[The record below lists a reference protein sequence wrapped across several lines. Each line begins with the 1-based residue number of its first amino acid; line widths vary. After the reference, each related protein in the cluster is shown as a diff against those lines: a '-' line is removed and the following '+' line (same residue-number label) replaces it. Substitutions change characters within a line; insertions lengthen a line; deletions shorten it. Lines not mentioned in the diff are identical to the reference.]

1 MNMRHWSMKWLL
13 MLMAATMVAAA
24 QDLSFEGLLKDGV
37 KSYNNGDY
45 KTAAEK
51 FEDAGK
57 LRPDDARV
65 KYNEALSRY
74 MNKEYEAA
82 ENGFQTAKEKG
93 YAEDDNFKAVCDLGI
108 GNCHYE
114 RSMQIAKDVEGKQP
128 QEAVKQLQEAK
139 ASCEKSIDSYRD
151 ALRYSQKLKNV
162 QDNLKTAR
170 HQRKEIVK
178 TLRKLEEELK
188 QQPQQQ
194 QGDQKQDGE
203 KQDGEQQQQQQQGD
217 QKQDGEKQDG
227 EKQDGEQQQQNAEQQ
242 QQKDAGEQLEQLAKR
257 QSEEAEKNEQGQ
269 QNQQQ
274 AADEQK
280 KLSDETEQTRQAM
293 EQQRKEAEK
302 QDGQSS
308 EKSEAEKKL
317 EEAQDAQ
324 KKAEESLEK
333 GDMKSASEA
342 QKEAAE
348 KLEEARKAMS
358 EGEKKDEEEQKQDQQ
373 QQEQQQQQPQQE
385 GNEEQMS
392 ETDNDIQNILD
403 QERNNQRKRLKL
415 LRVKPVER
423 DW

>member
-1 MNMRHWSMKWLL
+1 MNMCHWSMKWLL

-37 KSYNNGDY
+37 RSYNNGDY

-114 RSMQIAKDVEGKQP
+114 KSMQTAKDVEGKQP
-128 QEAVKQLQEAK
+128 QEAIKQLQEAK

-151 ALRYSQKLKNV
+151 ALRYSQKLKNAK
-162 QDNLKTAR
+162 DNLKTAR
-170 HQRKEIVK
+170 NQRKEIVK

-203 KQDGEQQQQQQQGD
+203 KQDGEQQQQDG
-217 QKQDGEKQDG
+217 QKQDGQQQQQDSQ
-227 EKQDGEQQQQNAEQQ
+227 KQDGEQQQQQGEQ
-242 QQKDAGEQLEQLAKR
+242 QQKDAGEQLKELAKR

-269 QNQQQ
+269 QNQKQ

-302 QDGQSS
+302 QDAQSS

-348 KLEEARKAMS
+348 KLDEARKAMS

-373 QQEQQQQQPQQE
+373 QQEQQQQQLQQE
-385 GNEEQMS
+385 GSEEQMS

>member
-1 MNMRHWSMKWLL
+1 MNMCHWSMKWLL
-13 MLMAATMVAAA
+13 MLMAATMVAVA

-57 LRPDDARV
+57 LRPDDTRV

-74 MNKEYEAA
+74 MNKEYEVA

-114 RSMQIAKDVEGKQP
+114 KSVQTAKDVEGKQP

-151 ALRYSQKLKNV
+151 ALRYSQKLKNAK
-162 QDNLKTAR
+162 DNLKTAR

-203 KQDGEQQQQQQQGD
+203 KQDGEQQQQDG

-227 EKQDGEQQQQNAEQQ
+227 EKQDGEQQQQNTEQQ

-257 QSEEAEKNEQGQ
+257 QADEAEKNEQGQ

-302 QDGQSS
+302 QDGQSA

-348 KLEEARKAMS
+348 KLDEARKAMS
-358 EGEKKDEEEQKQDQQ
+358 EGEKKDEDEQKQDQQ
-373 QQEQQQQQPQQE
+373 QQQQEQQQPQQE
-385 GNEEQMS
+385 EGEEQMS

>member
-1 MNMRHWSMKWLL
+1 MRMALA
-13 MLMAATMVAAA
+13 MLAATMVAAA

-93 YAEDDNFKAVCDLGI
+93 YAEDDNFKAVCDLGM

-114 RSMQIAKDVEGKQP
+114 KSMQTAKDVEGKQP

-139 ASCEKSIDSYRD
+139 VSCEKSIDSYRD
-151 ALRYSQKLKNV
+151 ALRYSQKLKNA

-170 HQRKEIVK
+170 NQRKEIVK

-203 KQDGEQQQQQQQGD
+203 KQDGEQQQQDG
-217 QKQDGEKQDG
+217 QKQDGQKQDG
-227 EKQDGEQQQQNAEQQ
+227 EKQDGEQQQQNTEQQ

-257 QSEEAEKNEQGQ
+257 QADEAEKNEQGQ

-302 QDGQSS
+302 QDGQSA

-348 KLEEARKAMS
+348 KLDEARKAMS
-358 EGEKKDEEEQKQDQQ
+358 EGEKKDEDEQKQDQQ
-373 QQEQQQQQPQQE
+373 QQQQEQQQPQQE
-385 GNEEQMS
+385 EGEEQMS
-392 ETDNDIQNILD
+392 EMDNDIQNILD

-415 LRVKPVER
+415 LRVKPVEK

>member
-1 MNMRHWSMKWLL
+1 MDIGRFMRMALA
-13 MLMAATMVAAA
+13 MLAATMVAAA

-93 YAEDDNFKAVCDLGI
+93 YAEDDNFKAVCDLGM

-114 RSMQIAKDVEGKQP
+114 KSMQTAKDVEGKQP

-139 ASCEKSIDSYRD
+139 VSCEKSIDSYRD
-151 ALRYSQKLKNV
+151 ALRYSQKLKNA

-170 HQRKEIVK
+170 NQRKEIVK

-203 KQDGEQQQQQQQGD
+203 KQDGEQQQQDG
-217 QKQDGEKQDG
+217 QKQDGQKQDG
-227 EKQDGEQQQQNAEQQ
+227 EKQDGEQQQQNTEQQ

-257 QSEEAEKNEQGQ
+257 QADEAEKNEQGQ

-302 QDGQSS
+302 QDGQSA

-348 KLEEARKAMS
+348 KLDEARKAMS
-358 EGEKKDEEEQKQDQQ
+358 EGEKKDEDEQKQDQQ
-373 QQEQQQQQPQQE
+373 QQQQEQQQPQQE
-385 GNEEQMS
+385 EGEEQMS
-392 ETDNDIQNILD
+392 EMDNDIQNILD

-415 LRVKPVER
+415 LRVKPVEK

>member
-1 MNMRHWSMKWLL
+1 MKWLL
-13 MLMAATMVAAA
+13 MLMAATMVAVA

-57 LRPDDARV
+57 LRPDDTRV

-74 MNKEYEAA
+74 MNKEYEVA

-114 RSMQIAKDVEGKQP
+114 KSVQTAKDVEGKQP

-151 ALRYSQKLKNV
+151 ALRYSQKLKNAK
-162 QDNLKTAR
+162 DNLKTAR

-203 KQDGEQQQQQQQGD
+203 KQDGEQQQQDG

-227 EKQDGEQQQQNAEQQ
+227 EKQDGEQQQQNTEQQ

-257 QSEEAEKNEQGQ
+257 QADEAEKNEQGQ

-302 QDGQSS
+302 QDGQSA

-348 KLEEARKAMS
+348 KLDEARKAMS
-358 EGEKKDEEEQKQDQQ
+358 EGEKKDEDEQKQDQQ
-373 QQEQQQQQPQQE
+373 QQQQEQQQPQQE
-385 GNEEQMS
+385 EGEEQMS